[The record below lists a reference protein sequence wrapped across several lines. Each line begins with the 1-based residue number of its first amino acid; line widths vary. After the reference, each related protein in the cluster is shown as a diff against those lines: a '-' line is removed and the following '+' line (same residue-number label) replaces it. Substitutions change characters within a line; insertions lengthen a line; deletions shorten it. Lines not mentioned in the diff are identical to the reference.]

1 MKIVMIIPGSGGG
14 FYCENCL
21 RDTGVVKVLRQR
33 GHDATVVPLYLPM
46 FTDDSDVA
54 GDSPVFFGGVRLYL
68 QHKIGWLRHMPRW
81 MERLLDSSWILGLAA
96 RQAGSTRARG
106 MGAMTLSMIR
116 GPDGSQAAELDRL
129 IAWLERDGER
139 PDVVQI
145 SSILLIGLAG
155 QLRDR
160 LKVPITC
167 VLQDEDTWIDAL
179 DPPYDR
185 VCWDALAEQCSAVER
200 FLPVSQ
206 FYASRMQAKLGL
218 PAAKMTVV
226 YPGIAT
232 DDYVTA
238 APNPDPPIIGYLSKM
253 TRALGLEILVDAFVQ
268 LKKTRFPSLRLRAMG
283 GQTGDD
289 ARFLE
294 SLRRRLDDLGMA
306 GDVELLSGL
315 DRESRIRFLTGLS
328 VLSVPMPE
336 GEAFGLFIIEAL
348 AAGVPVVQPDRGG
361 FTEVV
366 RMTGGGLL
374 YDPAQPDALVVALE
388 TMLTDRAAAAAM
400 GRQGQATVRQQF
412 SMNRMADDLLNIYKA
427 LPVAFRVTP

>member
-46 FTDDSDVA
+46 FTDDPDVA
-54 GDSPVFFGGVRLYL
+54 KDSPVFFGGVRLYL

-81 MERLLDSSWILGLAA
+81 MARLLDSSWMLGLAA
-96 RQAGSTRARG
+96 KQAGSTRASG

-116 GPDGSQAAELDRL
+116 GRDGGQAAELDRL
-129 IAWLERDGER
+129 IEWLQRDGER
-139 PDVVQI
+139 PDVIQI

-179 DPPYDR
+179 DAPYGR
-185 VCWDALAEQCSAVER
+185 ACWDAILEQCPAVAR

-206 FYASRMQAKLGL
+206 FYANRMQAKLGL
-218 PAAKMTVV
+218 PAGKMTVV

-238 APNPDPPIIGYLSKM
+238 PPNPDPPVIGYLSKM
-253 TRALGLEILVDAFVQ
+253 TRSLGLETLVDAFIQ
-268 LKKTRFPSLRLRAMG
+268 LKKTRFPTLKLRAMG

-294 SLRRRLDDLGMA
+294 SLRRRLDGLGMA
-306 GDVELLSGL
+306 GDVEFLPGLEREERIGFLS
-315 DRESRIRFLTGLS
+315 GLS

-361 FTEVV
+361 FTEVI

-374 YDPAQPDALVVALE
+374 YDPAQPDALIGALE
-388 TMLTDRAAAAAM
+388 TMLTDRVTAAAM
-400 GRQGQATVRQQF
+400 GRQGQTAVRQQF
-412 SMNRMADDLLNIYKA
+412 TMNRMADDLLSVYKT
-427 LPVAFRVTP
+427 LSVPI